1 VSVCTVVGW
10 RVEYAQ
16 STAEG
21 YNLDGNALESTA
33 NSVIT
38 TNPIRVISN
47 TVSCTPSIVA
57 LNLYP
62 RDYCSGS
69 MGHPDLWPWISRVWL
84 NRVYRAN
91 NRLKFI
97 ENPVWKVSS
106 LVFSPE
112 SAQASSSDISPNHC
126 VSLPNSATPAQ
137 VLRIEAVKIKLF
149 T

>member
-1 VSVCTVVGW
+1 VSDTD
-10 RVEYAQ
+10 EQ
-16 STAEG
+16 L
-21 YNLDGNALESTA
+21 LDGLRRGDDDAFERLFLRHYNQ
-33 NSVIT
+33 VY
-38 TNPIRVISN
+38 RV
-47 TVSCTPSIVA
+47 
-57 LNLYP
+57 LYSLVGG
-62 RDYCSGS
+62 REQAEDLAQETFLTLYR
-69 MGHPDLWPWISRVWL
+69 HPPTIDLGATLIGWLCRVTL

-137 VLRIEAVKIKLF
+137 VLRIEAV
-149 T
+149 